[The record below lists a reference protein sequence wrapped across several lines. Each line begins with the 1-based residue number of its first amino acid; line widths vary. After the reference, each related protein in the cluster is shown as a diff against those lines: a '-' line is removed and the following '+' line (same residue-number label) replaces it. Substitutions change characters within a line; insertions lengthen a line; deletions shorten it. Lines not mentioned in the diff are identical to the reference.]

1 MNVEKMMADKKLQAD
16 INNLLG
22 EYMKEILETYE
33 YMASILDSFKDERVL
48 EYIQDNILDEAIDYS
63 RIYTTYMKYKTGRL

>member
-1 MNVEKMMADKKLQAD
+1 MSVEKMMADKKLQAD

-33 YMASILDSFKDERVL
+33 YMVSILDSFKDERVL